1 MARTDQIIALTPS
14 VLDRLIDLEPE
25 RSVEPEWAR
34 TQGVLELRDSVK
46 RDLESLLNSR
56 QTRPELVDNTEEL
69 ATSMLTY
76 GLPDFTST
84 GSGGVDEHEM
94 LRRAVERTIERFEPR
109 LRHVDV
115 IVVPPKSSFERSLHL
130 TISAMLWI
138 DPEPIPIEFDTVVQT
153 ATGTCEVK
161 TT

>member
-1 MARTDQIIALTPS
+1 MALKNQLVLMPS
-14 VLDRLIDLEPE
+14 VLDRLIDNEPD
-25 RSVEPEWAR
+25 RSLEPEWAR
-34 TQGVLELRDSVK
+34 AQGVMELRDTVK

-56 QTRPELVDNTEEL
+56 QTRAELMDDSDEVS
-69 ATSMLTY
+69 TSMLTY

-84 GSGGVDEHEM
+84 GGGGVDEHEM

-115 IVVPPKSSFERSLHL
+115 AIVPPKSSFERSLHL

-138 DPEPIPIEFDTVVQT
+138 DPEPIPVSFDTIVQT

-161 TT
+161 TS

>member
-1 MARTDQIIALTPS
+1 MARTDPIALTPS
-14 VLDRLIDLEPE
+14 ILDRLIDNEPD

-34 TQGVLELRDSVK
+34 AQGVFELRDTVK

-56 QTRPELVDNTEEL
+56 QTRPDLADNLDEL

-84 GSGGVDEHEM
+84 GGGGIEEHDL

-115 IVVPPKSSFERSLHL
+115 TVVPPKSSHERSLHL
-130 TISAMLWI
+130 TINAMLWL
-138 DPEPIPIEFDTVVQT
+138 DPEPIPISFDTVVQT

-161 TT
+161 SS

>member
-1 MARTDQIIALTPS
+1 MARTDQIALIPS
-14 VLDRLIDLEPE
+14 VLDRLIDQEPD
-25 RSVEPEWAR
+25 RTVEPEWAR
-34 TQGVLELRDSVK
+34 AQGVYELRDSVK

-56 QTRPELVDNTEEL
+56 QTRPELVDDGDEL
-69 ATSMLTY
+69 STSMLTY

-84 GSGGVDEHEM
+84 GTGGEGEHDM

-109 LRHVDV
+109 LKHVDV
-115 IVVPPKSSFERSLHL
+115 SVVPPKSSFERSLHL
-130 TISAMLWI
+130 TINAMLWI

-161 TT
+161 ST

>member
-1 MARTDQIIALTPS
+1 MARTNQITLTPS
-14 VLDRLIDLEPE
+14 VLDRLIDHEPD
-25 RSVEPEWAR
+25 RSEEPEWAQA
-34 TQGVLELRDSVK
+34 QGVFELRDTVK

-56 QTRPELVDNTEEL
+56 QTRPELADNTDEL

-84 GSGGVDEHEM
+84 GGGGIDEHEM
-94 LRRAVERTIERFEPR
+94 LRLSVERTIERFEPR
-109 LRHVDV
+109 LKHVDV
-115 IVVPPKSSFERSLHL
+115 IVVPPKSPFERSLHL

-138 DPEPIPIEFDTVVQT
+138 DPEPIPISFDTVVQT

>member
-1 MARTDQIIALTPS
+1 MARTDPIALTPS
-14 VLDRLIDLEPE
+14 ILDRLIDNEPD

-34 TQGVLELRDSVK
+34 AQGVFELRDTVK

-56 QTRPELVDNTEEL
+56 QTRPDLADNLDEL

-84 GSGGVDEHEM
+84 GGGGIEEHDL

-115 IVVPPKSSFERSLHL
+115 TVVPPKSSFERSLHL
-130 TISAMLWI
+130 TINAMLWL
-138 DPEPIPIEFDTVVQT
+138 DPEPIPISFDTVVQT

-161 TT
+161 SS

>member
-1 MARTDQIIALTPS
+1 MARTDPIALTPS
-14 VLDRLIDLEPE
+14 ILDRLIDNEPD

-34 TQGVLELRDSVK
+34 AQGVFELRDTVK

-56 QTRPELVDNTEEL
+56 QTRPDLADNLDEL

-84 GSGGVDEHEM
+84 GGGGIAEHDL

-115 IVVPPKSSFERSLHL
+115 TVVPPKSSYERSLHL
-130 TISAMLWI
+130 TINAMLWL
-138 DPEPIPIEFDTVVQT
+138 DPEPIPISFDTVVQT

-161 TT
+161 SS

>member
-1 MARTDQIIALTPS
+1 MARTDPIALTPS
-14 VLDRLIDLEPE
+14 ILDRLIDNEPD

-34 TQGVLELRDSVK
+34 AQGVFELRDTVK

-56 QTRPELVDNTEEL
+56 QTRPDLADNLDEL

-84 GSGGVDEHEM
+84 GGGGIEEHDL

-115 IVVPPKSSFERSLHL
+115 TVVPPKSSHERSLHL
-130 TISAMLWI
+130 TINAMLWL
-138 DPEPIPIEFDTVVQT
+138 DPEPIPISFDTVVQT

-161 TT
+161 SN

>member
-1 MARTDQIIALTPS
+1 MARINQITLMPS
-14 VLDRLIDLEPE
+14 VLDRLIDNDPDH
-25 RSVEPEWAR
+25 STEPEWAR
-34 TQGVLELRDSVK
+34 AQGVLELRDTVK

-56 QTRPELVDNTEEL
+56 QTRPELVDNIDEL
-69 ATSMLTY
+69 STSMLTY

-84 GSGGVDEHEM
+84 GGAGVEEHEM
-94 LRRAVERTIERFEPR
+94 LRRAVVRTIERFEPR

-115 IVVPPKSSFERSLHL
+115 TVVPPKSSFERSLHL

-138 DPEPIPIEFDTVVQT
+138 DPEPIPVSFDTVVQT

-161 TT
+161 SS

>member
-1 MARTDQIIALTPS
+1 MARTNQITLIPS
-14 VLDRLIDLEPE
+14 VLDRLIDNDPDH
-25 RSVEPEWAR
+25 STEPEWAR
-34 TQGVLELRDSVK
+34 AQGVFELRDTVK

-56 QTRPELVDNTEEL
+56 QTRPELVDNNDEL

-84 GSGGVDEHEM
+84 GGGGVEEHEI
-94 LRRAVERTIERFEPR
+94 LRLAVERTIQQFEPR
-109 LRHVDV
+109 LRHVEV
-115 IVVPPKSSFERSLHL
+115 AVAPATSSFERSLHL

-161 TT
+161 TS